1 MSNELDLK
9 PVFDFLSGLQR
20 NNNKIWFEENRSDY
34 ENAKAIF
41 ESFVDELIVRFG
53 KVEDLKDVTAKDC
66 IMRIYRDVRF
76 SKDKSPYRTNMGAM
90 IAAGGKRSAR
100 MGYYLHLAPHTESMI
115 AGGLYQPE
123 TSQLNKF
130 RSVID
135 RDARPFK
142 AIINDKK
149 FRQYFGSMDGEKLKT
164 APQGYDR
171 DHPEI
176 ELLRLKQIVAI
187 HHLTDEIVLSP
198 KFSGHVVNV
207 FTAMKPFLDYLN
219 SVIN

>member
-9 PVFDFLSGLQR
+9 PVFDFLNGLQK
-20 NNNKIWFEENRSDY
+20 NNNRIWFEKNRSDY
-34 ENAKAIF
+34 ENAKATF
-41 ESFVDELIVRFG
+41 ESFVDELIVGFG
-53 KVEDLKDVTAKDC
+53 KIEDLKGVTAKDC

-90 IAAGGKRSAR
+90 IASGGKKSAR
-100 MGYYLHLAPHTESMI
+100 LGYYLHLAPHNESMM
-115 AGGLYQPE
+115 AGGLYQAE
-123 TSQLNKF
+123 TGQLNKF
-130 RSVID
+130 RSAID
-135 RDARPFK
+135 RNAQPFK

-149 FRQYFGSMDGEKLKT
+149 FRQYFGTLDGEKLKT

-187 HHLTDEIVLSP
+187 HHVSDEKVFSPRFSAHVLDT
-198 KFSGHVVNV
+198 
-207 FTAMKPFLDYLN
+207 FTVMKPFLDYLN
-219 SVIN
+219 SVII

>member
-76 SKDKSPYRTNMGAM
+76 
-90 IAAGGKRSAR
+90 
-100 MGYYLHLAPHTESMI
+100 
-115 AGGLYQPE
+115 
-123 TSQLNKF
+123 
-130 RSVID
+130 
-135 RDARPFK
+135 
-142 AIINDKK
+142 
-149 FRQYFGSMDGEKLKT
+149 
-164 APQGYDR
+164 
-171 DHPEI
+171 
-176 ELLRLKQIVAI
+176 
-187 HHLTDEIVLSP
+187 
-198 KFSGHVVNV
+198 
-207 FTAMKPFLDYLN
+207 
-219 SVIN
+219 